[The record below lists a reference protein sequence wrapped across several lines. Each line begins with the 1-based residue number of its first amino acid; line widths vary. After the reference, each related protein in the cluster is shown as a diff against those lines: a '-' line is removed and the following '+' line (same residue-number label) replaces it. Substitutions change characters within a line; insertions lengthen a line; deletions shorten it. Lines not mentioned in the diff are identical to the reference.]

1 MELAIGIIALLH
13 EHRMAA
19 GVSKHGLPVA
29 LTARIIAVQWRVT
42 SQICA
47 SRRIRI
53 AEATAGSIVCRLGPK
68 MVANVPST
76 GLPTVSPAITI
87 VVIWKGWSLSTCASR
102 RMLTVEQIIGAIAP
116 RRKHCP
122 VAGLPLVKRCNLF
135 AIKMLVRMASQ
146 TVTDVAF
153 VTTLE
158 PL

>member
-13 EHRMAA
+13 ERRMVA
-19 GVSKHGLPVA
+19 GVPKHGLPVA
-29 LTARIIAVQWRVT
+29 LTARIIVVQWKVT
-42 SQICA
+42 SHICA

-53 AEATAGSIVCRLGPK
+53 AEATAGNIACRLGPK

-76 GLPTVSPAITI
+76 GLPTVSPATTT
-87 VVIWKGWSLSTCASR
+87 VVIWKGWSTGTCASR

-122 VAGLPLVKRCNLF
+122 VAGLPLVKRCSLF
-135 AIKMLVRMASQ
+135 AIKMLVRMVSQ